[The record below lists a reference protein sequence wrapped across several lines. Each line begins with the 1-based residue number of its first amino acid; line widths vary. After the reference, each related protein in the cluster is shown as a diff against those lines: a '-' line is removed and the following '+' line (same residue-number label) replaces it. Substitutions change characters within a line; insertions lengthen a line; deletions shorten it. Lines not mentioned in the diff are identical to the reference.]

1 MKSQKMTICL
11 WFKDQAEE
19 AVNFYTSI
27 FQDAEIGLISRFG
40 KEGFEYHG
48 MPEGTVMAI
57 DFRLNKMNFTAIN
70 GAKKNDFTE
79 AISIIINCDTQ
90 EEIDHYWSHLSKG
103 GIEQQCGWLKDKFGV
118 SWQITPKI
126 LSQYLSDKD
135 ETRKKSVERTA
146 FTMKK
151 FDIEK
156 LKKAYEAK

>member
-1 MKSQKMTICL
+1 MTICL

-19 AVNFYTSI
+19 AVNFYTTI

-40 KEGFEYHG
+40 KEGYEYHG

-70 GAKKNDFTE
+70 GAKKNNFTE
-79 AISIIINCDTQ
+79 AISIMINCDTQ
-90 EEIDHYWSHLSKG
+90 EEIDHYWSHLSQG

-118 SWQITPKI
+118 SWQITPTM
-126 LSQYLSDKD
+126 LPQFLSDKD
-135 ETRKKSVERTA
+135 IIRRGRVQQAA
-146 FTMKK
+146 FKMKR

-156 LKKAYEAK
+156 LEKAFNGK